1 MCKAW
6 ALVTGGWIGVFGLVV
21 MTAEKPP
28 ADYSKAMQ
36 GINAAMQNVT
46 KAIQAEDFD
55 AVSMNAGAIVDA
67 FPVVEKY
74 WTGKSEDAVMWAQ
87 TAAKAAGDLRAV
99 AGLKSSD
106 GVAYAAKQL
115 TDTCAECHAAHREM
129 LPDGSFQI
137 K

>member
-6 ALVTGGWIGVFGLVV
+6 ALVTCGWIGVFGVAV

-28 ADYSKAMQ
+28 DDYSKAMKSI
-36 GINAAMQNVT
+36 GAAAESLT

-55 AVSMNAGAIVDA
+55 AVTTNAGTIVDA

-74 WTGKSEDAVMWAQ
+74 WTGKSEDAVTLAQ
-87 TAAKAAGDLRAV
+87 TAGKVAGDLRAV

-106 GVAYAAKQL
+106 GVAYAMKQL
-115 TDTCAECHAAHREM
+115 TDTCMQCHAAHREV

>member
-1 MCKAW
+1 MRNAW
-6 ALVTGGWIGVFGLVV
+6 ALLTWGWIGVFGLVV

-46 KAIQAEDFD
+46 KSIQAEDYD

-74 WTGKSEDAVMWAQ
+74 WTGKSEDAVLLAQ
-87 TAAKAAGDLRAV
+87 KAEKAAGDLRAV

-106 GVAYAAKQL
+106 GAAYAAKEL
-115 TDTCAECHAAHREM
+115 TDTCAQCHAAHREM
-129 LPDGSFQI
+129 LSDGSFQI